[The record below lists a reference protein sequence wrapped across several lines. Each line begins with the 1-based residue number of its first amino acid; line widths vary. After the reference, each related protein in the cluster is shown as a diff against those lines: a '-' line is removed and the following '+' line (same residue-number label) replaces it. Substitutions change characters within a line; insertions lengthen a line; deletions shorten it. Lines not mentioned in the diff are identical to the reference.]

1 MAADDLKLAGEC
13 FGFTPPRVEQVQ
25 GDGVAAAIANA
36 DGETS
41 LDLQT
46 VVAVAP
52 NAGCGSSRAPTAAVR
67 CSTRSAARSATR
79 RAHRTS

>member
-1 MAADDLKLAGEC
+1 VRRGYGIPAGGPVSPTVTILDLGGGWLADDLKLVGEC
-13 FGFTPPRVEQVQ
+13 FGFTPPKVEQAQ

-46 VVAVAP
+46 VAAVAP
-52 NAGCGSSRAPTAAVR
+52 AAKCG
-67 CSTRSAARSATR
+67 
-79 RAHRTS
+79 